1 MGLCLWDVCMCAL
14 AYVEDDIHCTICMI
28 LVIFISFHGA
38 LSPFFFFLFFSDS
51 YCLMKASKLSVHVVV
66 LGYMSL
72 VS

>member
-1 MGLCLWDVCMCAL
+1 MCAL

-51 YCLMKASKLSVHVVV
+51 YCLMNELLNCLFMLSF
-66 LGYMSL
+66 
-72 VS
+72 